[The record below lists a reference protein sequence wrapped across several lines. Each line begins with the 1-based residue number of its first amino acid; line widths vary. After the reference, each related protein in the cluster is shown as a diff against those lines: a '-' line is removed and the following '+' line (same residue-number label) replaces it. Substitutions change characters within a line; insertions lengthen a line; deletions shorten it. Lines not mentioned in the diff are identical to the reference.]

1 MSNMKD
7 IVIYMSPSCTSCRKV
22 KKWFKKEQVPFVEK
36 NIIMRG
42 IKKED
47 IKKIVNCSDNG
58 FSDILSER
66 SSSLKKL
73 NVNLEQMTSSQM
85 IDLIH
90 ENPGILK
97 RPIIL
102 QEDKNRVLVG
112 FKAEQIEIFAK
123 ED

>member
-112 FKAEQIEIFAK
+112 FNAEQIEIFAK